1 MNNQEINRLWVLI
14 DKFRGAFDTTELYK
28 IMVYALL
35 LKFLELKKDELDFY
49 DKEISLGYLSQM
61 YGKIIYS
68 EHLLGYLAKVENF
81 YNIEHGVLCETIDT
95 ILYKA
100 DENSVRHIFEA
111 VNSIEIK
118 EQILVIHQKVLLNLK
133 RPFLILK
140 MG

>member
-1 MNNQEINRLWVLI
+1 MIK
-14 DKFRGAFDTTELYK
+14 KFFRIFITDVWE
-28 IMVYALL
+28 
-35 LKFLELKKDELDFY
+35 
-49 DKEISLGYLSQM
+49 
-61 YGKIIYS
+61 IIYS

-118 EQILVIHQKVLLNLK
+118 EQKDLYEFAKLIVERMSLQIKKYQILVIHQKVLLNLK